1 MTFFH
6 PLSPPQESNRFCRA
20 GVVLTSRVDPGVAL
34 ELADLV
40 PAIGFFELLVT
51 TGRTGFFVLGAGAHD
66 DADGPKRPMSA
77 MMWHLHLSPKRA
89 ART

>member
-1 MTFFH
+1 MTLFTNYR
-6 PLSPPQESNRFCRA
+6 PQEPNRLCSA
-20 GVVLTSRVDPGVAL
+20 GVALASRVDPGIAL

-51 TGRTGFFVLGAGAHD
+51 TGRTGFFVLGAGAL
-66 DADGPKRPMSA
+66 DADRPKRPMSA

>member
-1 MTFFH
+1 MTLFTSYH
-6 PLSPPQESNRFCRA
+6 PQESNRFCRA
-20 GVVLTSRVDPGVAL
+20 GVVLTSQVDPGIAL
-34 ELADLV
+34 ELAGLV

-51 TGRTGFFVLGAGAHD
+51 TGRTGFFVLGAGAL
-66 DADGPKRPMSA
+66 DADRPKRPMSA